1 MFSPL
6 SSGLCGYVPFFLNDR
21 EGKGLAEGRVV
32 SESDIVTFPPPP
44 QTPGFRGVGWSPG
57 CTCAQAAP
65 VSSAFLTC

>member
-32 SESDIVTFPPPP
+32 SESDIVTFPPPRRP
-44 QTPGFRGVGWSPG
+44 QVFGGWG
-57 CTCAQAAP
+57 GAQAAP
-65 VSSAFLTC
+65 VRRPHLYPLPF